1 MQLQLSPSNG
11 VLVLGINV
19 KRFATTM
26 FAVALG
32 AANANAQVGKG
43 AAPVDS
49 TVPGIMKRAGRQAS
63 ATWLRDMLRQA
74 DSRLPGS
81 KLDELADSLAERAIR
96 PLDPPNAEGGAAA
109 ISALNLLIMSGS
121 NAELKGTPYAGAFTR
136 LVRVLETSSSRDMR
150 ARALGGL
157 LAVGSHTNAL
167 SRLKQVAE
175 SNDPLAYDAINFLIT
190 DASGGSWLGISP
202 SATHQQESVVAL
214 RTLAARS
221 RVSDPKAAR
230 LLTAWVARNGG

>member
-1 MQLQLSPSNG
+1 MKVFTSI
-11 VLVLGINV
+11 VV
-19 KRFATTM
+19 
-26 FAVALG
+26 AVSVV
-32 AANANAQVGKG
+32 AASAEAQVGKG
-43 AAPVDS
+43 SAAIDS

-63 ATWLRDMLRQA
+63 AIWLRDILRQV
-74 DSRLPGS
+74 DSRHRDS
-81 KLDELADSLAERAIR
+81 KLDELADSLAGRAIKS
-96 PLDPPNAEGGAAA
+96 LDPPTAESKTAA
-109 ISALNLLIMSGS
+109 ISALNTLILAGS
-121 NAELKGTPYAGAFTR
+121 NSPLRGTPYMGAYTR
-136 LVRVLETSSSRDMR
+136 VVRVLEEAPSRDIR